1 MGEGCEIGM
10 GICLLC
16 TMRVE
21 EGDKRVRRDVGSE
34 SKSRIDAG
42 FVRTR

>member
-16 TMRVE
+16 TMGFE
-21 EGDKRVRRDVGSE
+21 EVIRRVRRDVGSA

-42 FVRTR
+42 FVGTR